1 MLHTRYLVVGASH
14 AGLEAVTAI
23 RHWDADGALT
33 MLSREAHQP
42 YSPTILPYVVS
53 GRSKPER
60 VALKDAAWFAERAVD
75 LRCGEEVVS
84 IDTENSVARTA
95 SGTEWRYERL
105 LLATGAAPAIPPV
118 EGLKDVRFH
127 VLRTL
132 DDALALRDAGARAKT
147 VVVLGAG
154 LVGLHAAE
162 VLAKAGKQVVVVE
175 RHAHALPGYLDA
187 PAAEIVETAFRER
200 GIVLMVG
207 RTVASV
213 QGKGADPAT
222 VTLDNGETL
231 PAELLLVGTGVKPVT
246 GFLDGSGIAVG
257 QGILVDD
264 SMRTSAPGVWA
275 AGDVA
280 QARAFFGASS
290 IVNGILPDA
299 VEQGRIAGMAMA
311 GDPALKPYAGGLPI
325 NTFPFFGRHAVSVG
339 ISGED
344 DPGVEIHRHLDA
356 KAGLYSRIALKD
368 GRLIGV
374 CTAGMPIDAGVMWQ
388 LISRRV
394 DLAPVKDEFV
404 LAPLDTGRT
413 LMSRLWR

>member
-23 RHWDADGALT
+23 RHWDAEGSLT

-60 VALKDAAWFAERAVD
+60 VALKDAAWFAERNVD

-84 IDTENSVARTA
+84 IDTANSVARTA
-95 SGTEWRYERL
+95 SGAELQYERL
-105 LLATGAAPAIPPV
+105 LLATGAAPAVPPV
-118 EGLKDVRFH
+118 EGLADVTFH

-132 DDALALRDAGARAKT
+132 DDALALRDAGAGVKT
-147 VVVLGAG
+147 AVVLGAG

-162 VLAKAGKQVVVVE
+162 VLAKAGKRVVVVE
-175 RHAHALPGYLDA
+175 RQPHALPGYLDA
-187 PAAEIVETAFRER
+187 PAAEIVEQAFRDR
-200 GIVLMVG
+200 GIFLMFG

-213 QGKGADPAT
+213 QGKDGNPAAI
-222 VTLDNGETL
+222 TLDDGEML
-231 PAELLLVGTGVKPVT
+231 PAELLLIGTGVRPVT
-246 GFLDGSGIAVG
+246 GFLTGSGLAVE

-264 SMRTSAPGVWA
+264 TMRTSAANVWA

-280 QARAFFGASS
+280 QARAFFGEGR

-311 GDPALKPYAGGLPI
+311 GDPGLKPYVGGLPI

-339 ISGED
+339 ISGEG
-344 DPGVEIHRHLDA
+344 DPAVETHTRLDA
-356 KAGLYSRIALKD
+356 KAGLYSRMSLKG

-374 CTAGMPIDAGVMWQ
+374 CTVGMPIDAGVMWQ

-394 DLAPVKDEFV
+394 DLAPVKEAFV
-404 LAPLDTGRT
+404 AAPLDTGRT

>member
-23 RHWDADGALT
+23 RHWDAEGALT
-33 MLSREAHQP
+33 MLTREPHQP

-60 VALKDAAWFAERAVD
+60 VALKDDAWFAAHRVD
-75 LRCGEEVVS
+75 LRRGEELVS
-84 IDTENSVARTA
+84 IDPANATARTA
-95 SGTEWRYERL
+95 SGEEWRYERL
-105 LLATGAAPAIPPV
+105 LLATGAAPAVPPLA
-118 EGLKDVRFH
+118 GLKDVRFH

-132 DDALALRDAGARAKT
+132 DDALALRDVGAGTGTA
-147 VVVLGAG
+147 VVLGAG

-162 VLAKAGKQVVVVE
+162 VLSKAGRRVVVVE
-175 RHAHALPGYLDA
+175 RQPHALPGYLDA
-187 PAAEIVETAFRER
+187 PAAEIVERAFRDR
-200 GIVLMVG
+200 GIVLRFG

-213 QGKGADPAT
+213 QGEGGAPTA
-222 VTLDNGETL
+222 VTLDNAEVV
-231 PAELLLVGTGVKPVT
+231 PADLLLIGVGVRPAIGY
-246 GFLDGSGIAVG
+246 LAGSGISTE
-257 QGILVDD
+257 QGVLVDD
-264 SMRTSAPGVWA
+264 TMRTNVPDVWA

-280 QARAFFGASS
+280 QARAFFGGGR

-344 DPGVEIHRHLDA
+344 DPEVEIHRRVDA
-356 KAGLYSRIALKD
+356 GNGLYSRISFRD

-374 CTAGMPIDAGVMWQ
+374 CTVGMPIDAGVMWQ

-394 DLAPVKDEFV
+394 DLEPVKEAFV
-404 LAPLDTGRT
+404 TAPLDTGRT

>member
-23 RHWDADGALT
+23 RHWDAEGSLT
-33 MLSREAHQP
+33 MLTREPHRP

-60 VALKDAAWFAERAVD
+60 VALKDEAWFAARKVD
-75 LRCGEEVVS
+75 LRRGEELVS
-84 IDTENSVARTA
+84 IDTANAVVRTA
-95 SGTEWRYERL
+95 SGNAWTYERL
-105 LLATGAAPAIPPV
+105 LLATGAAPAVPPV

-132 DDALALRDAGARAKT
+132 DDALALRDAGAGVKT
-147 VVVLGAG
+147 AVVLGAG

-162 VLAKAGKQVVVVE
+162 VLSKAGIRVVVVE
-175 RHAHALPGYLDA
+175 RQAHALPGYLDA
-187 PAAEIVETAFRER
+187 PAAEIVETAFRDR
-200 GIVLMVG
+200 GIFLLFG

-213 QGKGADPAT
+213 QDRDGNPVA
-222 VTLDNGETL
+222 VTLDDGEML
-231 PAELLLVGTGVKPVT
+231 PAELLLIGTGVRPVMDY
-246 GFLDGSGIAVG
+246 LAGSGIETQ

-264 SMRTSAPGVWA
+264 TMGTSVPNVWA

-280 QARAFFGASS
+280 QARAFFGAARV
-290 IVNGILPDA
+290 INGILPDA

-311 GDPALKPYAGGLPI
+311 GDPSLKPYVGGLPI

-339 ISGED
+339 ISGEG
-344 DPGVEIHRHLDA
+344 DPAAEIHRRVDA
-356 KAGLYSRIALKD
+356 KAGLYSRIAIKD

-374 CTAGMPIDAGVMWQ
+374 CTVGMPIDAGVMWQ

-394 DLAPVKDEFV
+394 DLEPVKEAFV
-404 LAPLDTGRT
+404 TAPLDTGRT